1 MLKNAKF
8 SCNRVKFLGHIV
20 DEIGIHPDPE
30 KIQGIVQTTTPR
42 DVGDIRRFLGTVN
55 QMGKFSPHLAEATR
69 PLRELLVRDV
79 VWHWGDQQE
88 TAFRNIKN
96 MLTSA
101 PVLALFNPN
110 LDTTLSADASSFGKW
125 REKACCL
132 QVEGSDSNRAEICQ
146 NRKGG
151 LGLYLGM

>member
-1 MLKNAKF
+1 MMDDVLVYGATQEEHDLRLKKVLQWIQDSGMTLNAEKCKF

-42 DVGDIRRFLGTVN
+42 DVSDIRRFIGTVN

-79 VWHWGDQQE
+79 VWHWGDQHGCIRGIATLLTTHWE
-88 TAFRNIKN
+88 NGVAFGQSL
-96 MLTSA
+96 M
-101 PVLALFNPN
+101 
-110 LDTTLSADASSFGKW
+110 
-125 REKACCL
+125 E
-132 QVEGSDSNRAEICQ
+132 
-146 NRKGG
+146 
-151 LGLYLGM
+151 